1 MGIGGGGGSRSRSSC
16 GGCGCDDG
24 VGVGAIADAADG
36 SAVSVIRM
44 GSCNGKS
51 CCGTSGGGDGSKCN
65 VSSSS

>member
-1 MGIGGGGGSRSRSSC
+1 MGGGGGSRSRSSC
-16 GGCGCDDG
+16 GGCDDG

-51 CCGTSGGGDGSKCN
+51 CCGTSAIHT
-65 VSSSS
+65 VS